1 MVAGESR
8 KYIVRLVFP
17 KRIALRL
24 FTLWGVLFPQK
35 LILAHN
41 SLKCGF
47 HSQFFVEKF
56 RLERDL
62 SFGAYSYTR
71 SPLPGVSSVG
81 NYTSIA
87 DGVFFAPAQHNIN
100 FISTSPN
107 LNGNNATRPL
117 APSPSE
123 NSIRI
128 GHDVWIGARVTV
140 MAGVSIGNGAIIGS
154 NAVVTKDV
162 PPYAIVGGVPARII
176 RYRFPQELIQALENS
191 KWFEYDL
198 PGWSKKFDWHDPIAT
213 VTAISQGIKSNQIRA
228 LPPLRT
234 FTETSLAP
242 FSSRRKF
249 FFRISSNGIF
259 LKLFGVWC
267 LFCPTRSRE

>member
-1 MVAGESR
+1 MHH
-8 KYIVRLVFP
+8 VFP

-24 FTLWGVLFPQK
+24 FTLWGVLFPKK

-87 DGVFFAPAQHNIN
+87 DVISFAPAQHNIN

-128 GHDVWIGARVTV
+128 GHDVWIGARAVI

-154 NAVVTKDV
+154 SAVVTKDV

-198 PGWSKKFDWHDPIAT
+198 PGWSTQFDWHDPIAT
-213 VTAISQGIKSNQIRA
+213 VTAISQGIKSHQISA

-259 LKLFGVWC
+259 LKLFGAWC